1 MLAGRISKKKS
12 PGISEEELRPTFSL
26 VLEGASGAIIDNTD
40 ALLLHNISE
49 KNSIS
54 SAAKAAKISYRS
66 AWDRISILQKKL
78 KRPIVIAQAGGR
90 EGGGAKLTDEGHRL
104 ITEYRKMNN
113 YLFSALGDKD
123 FWQHV
128 GYRLSARN
136 RLKAKIVEVLKGP
149 ITSEV
154 KMKLGGGGHLTS
166 IISNE
171 AVDDLD
177 LEVGDEVEA
186 IIKATEVIIAK
197 GP

>member
-104 ITEYRKMNN
+104 ITEYRRMNN

>member
-12 PGISEEELRPTFSL
+12 PGIIEEELRPTFSL

-78 KRPIVIAQAGGR
+78 RRPIVIAQAGGR

-136 RLKAKIVEVLKGP
+136 KLKAKIVEVLKGP